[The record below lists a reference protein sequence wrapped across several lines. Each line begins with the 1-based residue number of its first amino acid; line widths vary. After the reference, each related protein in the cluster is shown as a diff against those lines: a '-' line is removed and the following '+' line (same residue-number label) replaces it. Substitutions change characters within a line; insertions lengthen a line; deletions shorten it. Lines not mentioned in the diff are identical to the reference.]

1 MIFPAKIIIAS
12 PLKIVTFDE
21 RRDVKTGMPAFA
33 SCASKVLAMELVRD
47 YACQQCLIVGTHIMW
62 HNYVIYSQKCE
73 TSYFLGAKNTLFLPA
88 LFHCHTSPLIF
99 LFNISLQNILLYIS
113 EVM

>member
-1 MIFPAKIIIAS
+1 MAS
-12 PLKIVTFDE
+12 PLNIVTFSE

-33 SCASKVLAMELVRD
+33 SCASKVLAIELVRD

-62 HNYVIYSQKCE
+62 HNYVVYSQKCE
-73 TSYFLGAKNTLFLPA
+73 TSYFFWRQQHVIFADFVSLP
-88 LFHCHTSPLIF
+88 HGT
-99 LFNISLQNILLYIS
+99 FNISLQNILLYIS